1 MEILL
6 QKRTKNS
13 NSWNILKNFF
23 NYSDYIFKIVLIG
36 DTSVGKS
43 CLLTRFADDQFTDN
57 YVTTIGVDFRFKTMI
72 VMDKIIKVQV
82 WDTAGEERYR
92 SITNAYYRGAEGIL
106 IVFDLTN
113 EESFKSIQNW
123 INEVTVFTGK
133 DVIIICL
140 GNKSDLK
147 REISKNTID
156 EFKKKTNLEIFNV
169 SAKTGEG
176 VEEAFKHIIALLI
189 KKNTDKKEENNAINL
204 TPNTNNNNSPTDKKK
219 ESCC

>member
-1 MEILL
+1 M
-6 QKRTKNS
+6 
-13 NSWNILKNFF
+13 
-23 NYSDYIFKIVLIG
+23 VLIG

-113 EESFKSIQNW
+113 KESFKNIENW
-123 INEVTVFTGK
+123 INEVTVFTGQ
-133 DVIIICL
+133 DVLIICL
-140 GNKSDLK
+140 GNKSDLIK
-147 REISKNTID
+147 EVSKDSID
-156 EFKKKTNLEIFNV
+156 DFKKRTNLEIFNV

-176 VEEAFKHIIALLI
+176 VEDAFRHLIELLI
-189 KKNTDKKEENNAINL
+189 KKNTDKKEKDDVVNL
-204 TPNTNNNNSPTDKKK
+204 TDNNNNITSTEKKN
-219 ESCC
+219 STCCN

>member
-1 MEILL
+1 MH
-6 QKRTKNS
+6 
-13 NSWNILKNFF
+13 

-43 CLLTRFADDQFTDN
+43 CLLTRFADDQFTEN

-82 WDTAGEERYR
+82 WDTAGQERYR
-92 SITNAYYRGAEGIL
+92 SITNTYYRGAKGIL

-113 EESFKSIQNW
+113 PESFNNIENW

-133 DVIIICL
+133 DVIIMCL

-147 REISKNTID
+147 KEINKNTID
-156 EFKKKTNLEIFNV
+156 EFKKKTKLEIINV
-169 SAKTGEG
+169 SAKTGDR
-176 VEEAFKHIIALLI
+176 VEDAFKHIIELLI
-189 KKNTDKKEENNAINL
+189 KKNNDKKEENNSISL
-204 TPNTNNNNSPTDKKK
+204 TPSTNNNTTPINENKK

>member
-1 MEILL
+1 MKFI
-6 QKRTKNS
+6 K
-13 NSWNILKNFF
+13 IIF

-147 REISKNTID
+147 SEISKNTID

-176 VEEAFKHIIALLI
+176 VEEAFKHIIELLI

-204 TPNTNNNNSPTDKKK
+204 TPNTNNNNSPIDKKK